1 MEKHATIVTKKCLKI
16 MVANNMNVDLSLIP
30 GDTVLLLLTD
40 HSINRFV
47 ERYNIPC
54 DIDNLN
60 SQFSEGYFLKYDGID
75 YRELYIYFSNN
86 NELVSIDNKELPDR
100 TFVVKTFIPRNGKYI
115 DSFNGIHVNVVWDY
129 MNIRK

>member
-1 MEKHATIVTKKCLKI
+1 

-30 GDTVLLLLTD
+30 GDTALLLLTG

-100 TFVVKTFIPRNGKYI
+100 TFAVKTFIPRNGKYI

>member
-1 MEKHATIVTKKCLKI
+1 